1 VISHENGDITRIL
14 GVLRLEIWADTPS
27 GPKVLLQ
34 SSQQLQDGRTRHG
47 LANRLAKK
55 MSAGES
61 VEDAVFRALFTEL
74 RLPPEW
80 QKKHLVEE
88 KRNSTTT
95 ERASRGYPGVK
106 TVYNFHTLHMKVQD
120 PTETDCARIGLPE
133 GEDFETEEGTLL
145 GTDRKHFW
153 VWRSEVPKQVAEE
166 KFGSNAHAEAVF
178 SKKGSSMSMGK
189 RLSDGMASMSS
200 WFGKGPSSG

>member
-1 VISHENGDITRIL
+1 
-14 GVLRLEIWADTPS
+14 
-27 GPKVLLQ
+27 
-34 SSQQLQDGRTRHG
+34 
-47 LANRLAKK
+47 

-80 QKKHLVEE
+80 LKKHLVEE
-88 KRNSTTT
+88 NRDSTTT
-95 ERASRGYPGVK
+95 ERDSRGYPGVK

-120 PTETDCARIGLPE
+120 PSDNDCARIGLPQ

-153 VWRSEVPKQVAEE
+153 VWRS
-166 KFGSNAHAEAVF
+166 
-178 SKKGSSMSMGK
+178 
-189 RLSDGMASMSS
+189 
-200 WFGKGPSSG
+200 